1 MYTDYE
7 IICRV
12 CHPCPWISGANPQ
25 TNIPAFKL
33 KSSSVRRRYSDFEHF
48 RDILERESS
57 RVSIPPLPGKV
68 FTNRFSDDVIEHR
81 REGLER
87 FLQMYLLS
95 ITMLINRVAGHPLL
109 QTGSKVLCAFIQD
122 PQWDKVGC
130 LPKYAANPIESVE
143 LIGVHSLRLD
153 FDVLIWLMDCLM
165 DWLIAWSWSLND
177 QECHVVFNIL
187 WLLNL
192 SRGTISDA
200 SYYTELSGYKPWS
213 ETTIYRL
220 GQLWRQRFHIYCL
233 SVQNRKGLQVDMTRW
248 LSSISIKGKVAGNK
262 ILNNTSNWQDLALS
276 ATDSRLIHWL
286 W

>member
-177 QECHVVFNIL
+177 QECHVVFNML

-192 SRGTISDA
+192 SRGNYQRCFILYRAVRLQTMVRNDNIPTGTTVKTKISYLLPV
-200 SYYTELSGYKPWS
+200 STESKGVTSGYD
-213 ETTIYRL
+213 EVAFVHL
-220 GQLWRQRFHIYCL
+220 DQGQGCW
-233 SVQNRKGLQVDMTRW
+233 
-248 LSSISIKGKVAGNK
+248 
-262 ILNNTSNWQDLALS
+262 
-276 ATDSRLIHWL
+276 
-286 W
+286 